1 MRTRSPVRI
10 NVRTELGGRRSA
22 YCRSRAPTGC
32 AGGLHHLG
40 AVREEPGASHRA
52 LAPIAPS
59 VVISPSCFV
68 ISWARRRWPHGST
81 RRTGDPLGSRR
92 KGLPPLD
99 PSLQY
104 KSEIHS
110 PSNARRVKT
119 TRSMPLRFGAPDRA
133 RDERHG
139 WAVVRG
145 TQSREKEMHV
155 FPSGTPALGPR
166 GHRTYQPHRGIA
178 LRSRRMRSRR
188 LNG

>member
-68 ISWARRRWPHGST
+68 ISWVRRRWPHGST

-92 KGLPPLD
+92 GVV
-99 PSLQY
+99 PSGPSSLLY

-110 PSNARRVKT
+110 LSNARCVKT
-119 TRSMPLRFGAPDRA
+119 DQINAFALSA
-133 RDERHG
+133 R
-139 WAVVRG
+139 
-145 TQSREKEMHV
+145 
-155 FPSGTPALGPR
+155 L
-166 GHRTYQPHRGIA
+166 IA
-178 LRSRRMRSRR
+178 LETGATDGPSFEVPESRGRCTSSHRERQR
-188 LNG
+188 LV